1 MTERKTKASRISNKA
16 HAYLTQASKDTGISI
31 VRLIDM
37 ALGLED
43 APKSNKAYSSLSEQK
58 AFKQSVIGQALETPW
73 VKDAIAAHARN
84 RIPKP
89 PKSVIDSA
97 ILIVFINDPIYPPVQ
112 YRKDLLDAVKKY
124 MTEVQ
129 VEDDINTSWS
139 AVYPEFFDGYDN
151 RHSRLERYFDNRIR
165 ALVNAGILLS
175 SPTPENRARYILIK
189 DLTARDWQV
198 VRGINL
204 IKANSGFRIK
214 SGIHSLLFLGR
225 GREED
230 IGKEGKNLGR
240 GRGVGRKGAWEG
252 TFRKG
257 EG

>member
-1 MTERKTKASRISNKA
+1 MLRKRKTKASRISNKA
-16 HAYLTQASKDTGISI
+16 HAYLAKASKDTGISI

-37 ALGLED
+37 ALGLKD
-43 APKSNKAYSSLSEQK
+43 APKSNK
-58 AFKQSVIGQALETPW
+58 TPRL
-73 VKDAIAAHARN
+73 KDAIAAHNRN

-151 RHSRLERYFDNRIR
+151 RHSRLERYFDNRLK
-165 ALVNAGILLS
+165 ALVTAEILLS
-175 SPTPENRARYILIK
+175 SPTPENQARYILIK
-189 DLTARDWQV
+189 DLTARDWAV

-214 SGIHSLLFLGR
+214 SGIHSLLSQ
-225 GREED
+225 
-230 IGKEGKNLGR
+230 
-240 GRGVGRKGAWEG
+240 
-252 TFRKG
+252 
-257 EG
+257 